1 MIPPLAWLKTM
12 TVYHPRSGLSTDR
25 RKIEDAVKII
35 AYIQTKSQSQARTNR
50 TSCADKIIVLHAD
63 KIVLRADKIVLRAD
77 KTVIPLQ
84 KNAPAEKTAK
94 TTNPPH
100 TVHGVRGIFICFV
113 RLQFSVLRTRHSDVS
128 DGARIRA
135 LSRPFRP
142 LPRADR
148 SRGDRRRAAG
158 SCSCNRARPFLRGSA
173 CR

>member
-1 MIPPLAWLKTM
+1 MITPPRMAKNNDSISSPIRIVNRQAENRRRGQDHSLHTDKTA
-12 TVYHPRSGLSTDR
+12 VSSTD
-25 RKIEDAVKII
+25 
-35 AYIQTKSQSQARTNR
+35 KSHFLRGQDHSFACRQNR
-50 TSCADKIIVLHAD
+50 SPCRQNRDPPV
-63 KIVLRADKIVLRAD
+63 
-77 KTVIPLQ
+77 Q
-84 KNAPAEKTAK
+84 NAPAEKTAK

-100 TVHGVRGIFICFV
+100 TVNGVRGIFICFV

>member
-1 MIPPLAWLKTM
+1 M

-35 AYIQTKSQSQARTNR
+35 AYIQTKPQSQARTNR
-50 TSCADKIIVLHAD
+50 TSCADKIIALHT
-63 KIVLRADKIVLRAD
+63 DKIVLRAD

-100 TVHGVRGIFICFV
+100 TAHGVRGIFICFV